1 MQHSET
7 AFNESIWLKIHRL
20 PNPCAAI
27 KQIRFKGYT
36 LSLPVLPGS
45 TPETDEISCDLL
57 KNFRQNYDKITKI
70 LFTSDG

>member
-1 MQHSET
+1 
-7 AFNESIWLKIHRL
+7 
-20 PNPCAAI
+20 AI

-57 KNFRQNYDKITKI
+57 KNFHKSTTKLI
-70 LFTSDG
+70 KYCLQRIVIFNLNTFRRKFAAAEPTE